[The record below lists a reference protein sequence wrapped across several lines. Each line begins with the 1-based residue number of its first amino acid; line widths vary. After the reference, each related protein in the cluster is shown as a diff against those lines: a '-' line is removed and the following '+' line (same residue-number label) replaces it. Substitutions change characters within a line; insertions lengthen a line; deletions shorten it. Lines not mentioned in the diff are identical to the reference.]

1 MKKNIPVLSLI
12 FAVFLPLGAQES
24 DDGAVIRPMQE
35 VGVGVRAL
43 SLSGNFVALSNDMSA
58 LYWNPAALSFLPVRE
73 FQIGLDGYDFS
84 SVSEFFGDKTTE
96 DIRRFR
102 LNTLGFMISVPAS
115 RGGLTIA
122 AAYYSPVLFD
132 DISDYSGSYTLDG
145 DNISIENRFKTSG
158 GLRFWSGGFGLQV
171 APSLSAGAT
180 ISLITGKEN
189 ANYSFY
195 STANR
200 ISFDSYEWALE
211 GRYVGFD
218 LRGGL
223 LYQTDKFSAGMRFS
237 IPQVI
242 AFTERF
248 SDLDTIY
255 KGKMYSSYSA
265 AAGLGLTLP
274 FITITAEGRVKF
286 PFDFVFPSQ
295 DFPSGS
301 QAGHYKVGGGVGIEV
316 PVVVLPLLV
325 RTGFSID
332 EVDLHSYAVK
342 YGKDKINWSDCG
354 VSVGKNK
361 SQFTAGIGY
370 SGSSFSFDV
379 SYGYSKWQLI
389 TRKHLKQDY
398 TFQRAGVSLAIRY

>member
-1 MKKNIPVLSLI
+1 MKKNISILSLI
-12 FAVFLPLGAQES
+12 FTVFLPLGAQES
-24 DDGAVIRPMQE
+24 DDEAVIRPMQE

-43 SLSGNFVALSNDMSA
+43 SLSGNVVALSNDMSA

-73 FQIGLDGYDFS
+73 FQIGLDGHDFS
-84 SVSEFFGDKTTE
+84 SISEFFGDKTSE

-189 ANYSFY
+189 VNH
-195 STANR
+195 
-200 ISFDSYEWALE
+200 SFDSTSTENRFTFEWALE

-248 SDLDTIY
+248 PDRNTID

-274 FITITAEGRVKF
+274 FISVTAEGRVKL

-295 DFPSGS
+295 DIPSGS

-342 YGKDKINWSDCG
+342 YGKDKINWSDGG

-389 TRKHLKQDY
+389 TREHLKQDY